1 MKKMLKSI
9 VSLLLVLM
17 LLASTATVLAEG
29 YKVIIKNENANIT
42 IVGSEFN
49 FYKLFSVA
57 YNTTTD
63 AITYSYDDTCVAA
76 EYNGKSGNDLIPV
89 IENMTTEEINE
100 FAAQLYA
107 NRGSTPTYTETATS
121 ETLEMMIDAPGY
133 YLVTVTVKN
142 TNGAEDKNTNG
153 AEVKDT
159 VVSRAILV
167 SVYQDETTIA
177 LKADAPGLTKEI
189 LHNELN
195 TWGSVGD
202 NASEDIIYYQITTT
216 VCDTTGYTKYDYIIH
231 DIMDPGLTLYA
242 PETIE
247 IADLDKKYYTV
258 TTTCDDGDTFEV
270 KVDILQAVADGV
282 LKAGDQLVTTCSAV
296 LNKNAKIYS
305 EGHNDNVA
313 YLEYSNNVYDTK
325 STGATP
331 EVKVYDWTFKADVKK
346 ADDQGNTLAGAIFV
360 LSKSNNL
367 SVTYDAE
374 NGLSSTD
381 DLIPFVVDG
390 TKYMPAQDVD
400 ESTVFVIDASE
411 FTLYYL
417 DDAVT
422 YYLYEVQEPAG
433 YSKLQNPISI
443 KITAEYNNIGDEIKK
458 TLLAVSGD
466 QGAWKVDE
474 ETNVISVINVSGS
487 VLPSTGGMGTTV
499 FYVIGGVLVLGAV
512 VIMLLRR
519 RTNK

>member
-89 IENMTTEEINE
+89 IETMTAEEINA
-100 FAAQLYA
+100 FAADLYA
-107 NRGSTPTYTETATS
+107 NSGSAPTYTETATS
-121 ETLEMMIDAPGY
+121 ETVEKTIDAPGY

-142 TNGAEDKNTNG
+142 SNGAEN
-153 AEVKDT
+153 KDDI
-159 VVSRAILV
+159 VSRAILV
-167 SVYQDETTIA
+167 SVYKDETNIT
-177 LKADAPGLTKEI
+177 LKADAPSLTKQI
-189 LHNELN
+189 FHNDPEE
-195 TWGSVGD
+195 WGSVGD
-202 NASEDIIYYQITTT
+202 NASDDIIRYQIITT
-216 VCDTTGYTKYDYIIH
+216 VCDTTGYTQYDYIIH
-231 DIMDPGLTLYA
+231 DKMDDGLTLYA
-242 PETIE
+242 PGSIE
-247 IADLDKKYYTV
+247 VFDLDTKYYTV
-258 TTTCDDGDTFEV
+258 NTSCEDGDTFEV
-270 KVDILQAVADGV
+270 KVDILQAVKDGV
-282 LKAGDQLVTTCSAV
+282 LKAGDMLTTFCYAV
-296 LNKNAKIYS
+296 LNENALVYD

-313 YLEYSNNVYDTK
+313 YLEYSNNVYDET

-346 ADDQGNTLAGAIFV
+346 ADDQGNTLDGAIFV

-390 TKYMPAQDVD
+390 TKYMPAQNAD
-400 ESTVFVIDASE
+400 ESTKYVIDASE

-443 KITAEYNNIGDEIKK
+443 KITANYNDIGDEI
-458 TLLAVSGD
+458 TEMLLAVSGD

-474 ETNVISVINVSGS
+474 GTNVISVINVSGS

>member
-29 YKVIIKNENANIT
+29 YKVIIKNENDNIT

-89 IENMTTEEINE
+89 IENMTEEQINA
-100 FAAQLYA
+100 FAADLYA
-107 NRGSTPTYTETATS
+107 NSGSAPTYRETATS
-121 ETLEMMIDAPGY
+121 ETVEKTINDPGY

-142 TNGAEDKNTNG
+142 SNGAEN
-153 AEVKDT
+153 KDDI
-159 VVSRAILV
+159 VSRAILV
-167 SVYQDETTIA
+167 SVYKDETTIT
-177 LKADAPGLTKEI
+177 LKADAPSLTKEI

-216 VCDTTGYTKYDYIIH
+216 VCDTTGYKEYDYIIH
-231 DIMDPGLTLYA
+231 DKMDPGLTLYA
-242 PETIE
+242 PETIA
-247 IADLDKKYYTV
+247 IKDLDAKYYTV
-258 TTTCDDGDTFEV
+258 TTNCDDGDTFEV
-270 KVDILQAVADGV
+270 KVDILRAVADGV
-282 LKAGDQLVTTCSAV
+282 LTAGNQLVTTCSAV
-296 LNKNAKIYS
+296 LNENARIYS

-313 YLEYSNNVYDTK
+313 YLEYSNNVYDTE

-346 ADDQGNTLAGAIFV
+346 VDDHDNTLAGAIFV

-374 NGLSSTD
+374 NGRLSSTD

-390 TKYMPAQDVD
+390 TKYMPAQSAD
-400 ESTVFVIDASE
+400 ESTVYVIDASE

-443 KITAEYNNIGDEIKK
+443 QITAEYNDIGDEIKK

-474 ETNVISVINVSGS
+474 GTNVISVINVSGS

-512 VIMLLRR
+512 VMMLLRR

>member
-17 LLASTATVLAEG
+17 LLASTATVFAED

-57 YNTTTD
+57 YNTTTG

-76 EYNGKSGNDLIPV
+76 EYNGQSGNDLIPV
-89 IENMTTEEINE
+89 IEKMTKEQINA
-100 FAAQLYA
+100 FADDLYA
-107 NRGSTPTYTETATS
+107 NSGSEPTYTETANS
-121 ETLEMMIDAPGY
+121 ETVKMTINDPGY

-142 TNGAEDKNTNG
+142 SNGAEN
-153 AEVKDT
+153 KDDI
-159 VVSRAILV
+159 VSRAILV
-167 SVYQDETTIA
+167 SVHKDETTIE
-177 LKADAPGLTKEI
+177 LKADAPSLTKEI
-189 LHNELN
+189 LHNELG

-216 VCDTTGYTKYDYIIH
+216 VCDTTGYMEYNYIIH
-231 DIMDPGLTLYA
+231 DKMDPGLTLYA
-242 PETIE
+242 PED
-247 IADLDKKYYTV
+247 IAIKDLDAKYYTV
-258 TTTCDDGDTFEV
+258 TTNCDDGDTFEV
-270 KVDILQAVADGV
+270 KVNILQAVADHA
-282 LKAGDQLVTTCSAV
+282 LEAGDQLVTTCSAV

-313 YLEYSNNVYDTK
+313 YLEYSNNVYDTE

-346 ADDQGNTLAGAIFV
+346 ADKEGKTLDGAIFV

-390 TKYMPAQDVD
+390 TKYMPAQSAD
-400 ESTVFVIDASE
+400 ESTKYVIDASE

-443 KITAEYNNIGDEIKK
+443 KITAEYNDIGDEY
-458 TLLAVSGD
+458 TEMLLAVSGD

-474 ETNVISVINVSGS
+474 ENVISVINVSGN

-512 VIMLLRR
+512 VMMLLRR

>member
-17 LLASTATVLAEG
+17 LLASTVTVLAEG
-29 YKVIIKNENANIT
+29 YKVEINNENANIT

-57 YNTTTD
+57 YNATTD

-89 IENMTTEEINE
+89 IETMTTEEINA
-100 FAAQLYA
+100 FAADLYTKC
-107 NRGSTPTYTETATS
+107 STPTLSETAKA
-121 ETLEMMIDAPGY
+121 ETLSVTLTDPGY

-142 TNGAEDKNTNG
+142 SNGAEDK
-153 AEVKDT
+153 DDI
-159 VVSRAILV
+159 VSRAILV
-167 SVYQDETTIA
+167 SVYKDETNIT
-177 LKADAPGLTKEI
+177 LKADAPSLTKEI
-189 LHNELN
+189 LHNELD

-216 VCDTTGYTKYDYIIH
+216 VCDTTGYTEYKYIIH
-231 DIMDPGLTLYA
+231 DLMDPGLTLYA
-242 PETIE
+242 PED
-247 IADLDKKYYTV
+247 IAIKDLDAKYYTV
-258 TTTCDDGDTFEV
+258 ITTCEDGDTFEV
-270 KVDILQAVADGV
+270 SVDILQAVADGV
-282 LKAGDQLVTTCSAV
+282 LKAGDKLVTTCSAV
-296 LNKNAKIYS
+296 LNKDALVYD

-313 YLEYSNNVYDTK
+313 YLEYSNNVYDTE

-346 ADDQGNTLAGAIFV
+346 TDDQGTALSGALFV
-360 LSKSNNL
+360 LSKSNSL

-374 NGLSSTD
+374 TGLSSTD

-390 TKYMPAQDVD
+390 TKYMPAKDVD
-400 ESTVFVIDASE
+400 ETTVFLIDASE
-411 FTLYYL
+411 FTLRYL

-433 YSKLQNPISI
+433 YSKLQNPIAI
-443 KITAEYNNIGDEIKK
+443 KITAEYNDIGDEI
-458 TLLAVSGD
+458 TEMNLSVSGD
-466 QGAWKVDE
+466 QGAWEYDK
-474 ETNVISVINVSGS
+474 ETKVISVINVSGS